1 MKTDKGSFRS
11 LLAAVLLLVAGV
23 LNIIYG
29 IAAIGNS
36 DFYMH
41 KTHYVFGSLESWG
54 WVALI
59 TGILELVASGSLV
72 AGHRFGTYLG
82 IAVGAVAAMEAL
94 LELPEQPLLSL
105 AVFAISLWIIHGLA
119 IYAGPVEKS
128 GPVDS
133 AEARPAIGPPP
144 IR

>member
-1 MKTDKGSFRS
+1 MKNDKGSFRS

-36 DFYMH
+36 AFYMH

-59 TGILELVASGSLV
+59 TGTLELVASGSLV
-72 AGHRFGTYLG
+72 AGHRFGRYLG
-82 IAVGAVAAMEAL
+82 IAVGAVAAIEAL
-94 LELPEQPLLSL
+94 LAIPEQPLLSL

-119 IYAGPVEKS
+119 IYAGPVEKG

-133 AEARPAIGPPP
+133 AEARPSIGPPP
-144 IR
+144 MR